1 MLKKQVLHACPSMNK
16 STGRVCS
23 ECDVLF
29 CLPLILTPERTPG
42 LGRFMSSI
50 TSEEETQLDHSAHQR
65 LTADELTEANLA
77 DAVIYG
83 PQDEKIG
90 MVSHLHGTGSSSQ
103 VIVDVGGFLG
113 IGTKPV
119 ALPVSQLDFMRDE
132 NGKVHATTSLT
143 KDEVKDLPEHHH

>member
-1 MLKKQVLHACPSMNK
+1 
-16 STGRVCS
+16 
-23 ECDVLF
+23 
-29 CLPLILTPERTPG
+29 
-42 LGRFMSSI
+42 MSRI

-65 LTADELTEANLA
+65 LAADELTEANLA

-90 MVSHLHGTGSSSQ
+90 TVSHLHGTGPSSQ

-119 ALPVSQLDFMRDE
+119 ALQVSQLDFMRDE
-132 NGKVHATTSLT
+132 SGKVHATTTLT
-143 KDEVKDLPEHHH
+143 KDQAKDLPEHHH